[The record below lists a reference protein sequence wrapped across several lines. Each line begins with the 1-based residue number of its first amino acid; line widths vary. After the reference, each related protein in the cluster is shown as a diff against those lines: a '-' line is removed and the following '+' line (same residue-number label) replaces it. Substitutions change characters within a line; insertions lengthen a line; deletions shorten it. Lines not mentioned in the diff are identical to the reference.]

1 MRVTWGNT
9 YAASTA
15 LTAATLTATIQLNL
29 SSLMLTTFDTLGAG
43 GAAQSAANPYGFIY
57 WLSFANPDP
66 ATVATSPFDF
76 WVGRIQ
82 FLVQTTTTPRT
93 ANDSLTY

>member
-15 LTAATLTATIQLNL
+15 LTAAVLTANIQLNL

-43 GAAQSAANPYGFIY
+43 GAAQSSNAYGFIY

-82 FLVQTTTTPRT
+82 FLVTTTTTPRT